1 VFTKDGNTI
10 YFTEIII
17 LKEKEKKK
25 QSRHYFNQNYK
36 AKLTNGTWSNI
47 EELPFNS
54 DNYSTAHPALST
66 DEKHYTLHL
75 IQNTRAIRFSRNQRK
90 WHLCKNELRS

>member
-1 VFTKDGNTI
+1 MEI
-10 YFTEIII
+10 QYISREIII
-17 LKEKEKKK
+17 LKEKEEK
-25 QSRHYFNQNYK
+25 QSRHYFNQN
-36 AKLTNGTWSNI
+36 LQGQINGTWSNI

-75 IQNTRAIRFSRNQRK
+75 ICQE
-90 WHLCKNELRS
+90 H

>member
-1 VFTKDGNTI
+1 
-10 YFTEIII
+10 
-17 LKEKEKKK
+17 LKEKEEKN
-25 QSRHYFNQNYK
+25 NQGITLIKIYK

-75 IQNTRAIRFSRNQRK
+75 ICQE
-90 WHLCKNELRS
+90 H